1 MRPEGVFTFF
11 HKLISL
17 LQPEVALSRSGWY
30 PFALIPGQ
38 FAACDCII
46 CKMCIEPV
54 NSFSLI
60 IKDIQSYGGTT
71 NIQISKFDHAPTLY
85 EGGYK
90 PAQAYCL
97 KTQVMEA
104 VKNIDRDLFASIM
117 RSSYQID
124 CRDRL
129 TVVTEKERETGRLAL
144 ASPYANTHPGW
155 CGLSDGPR
163 IKARGGSRSFVA
175 FSKGLARADNLV
187 RLPAPL
193 HSEAPAVDGHEICQG
208 AARVIDFQE
217 WIVTKEKRAADN
229 DKMTRQKIKRMTMR
243 EKRLRIL
250 DLISDDD
257 MDHQTLASI
266 LEFLESIA
274 PDTESRT

>member
-1 MRPEGVFTFF
+1 
-11 HKLISL
+11 
-17 LQPEVALSRSGWY
+17 
-30 PFALIPGQ
+30 
-38 FAACDCII
+38 
-46 CKMCIEPV
+46 MCIEPV

-71 NIQISKFDHAPTLY
+71 SIQIPKFDHAPTLY
-85 EGGYK
+85 DGGYK
-90 PAQAYCL
+90 PALAFCL

-104 VKNIDRDLFASIM
+104 VKNIDRDLSASIL
-117 RSSYQID
+117 RPSYPID
-124 CRDRL
+124 CRDCL
-129 TVVTEKERETGRLAL
+129 TVVAEKEREAGRLAL

-155 CGLSDGPR
+155 CGLSDGPG
-163 IKARGGSRSFVA
+163 IKACGGSRSFVD
-175 FSKGLARADNLV
+175 FSKRPAQTDNLV
-187 RLPAPL
+187 RLPVPL
-193 HSEAPAVDGHEICQG
+193 RSEAAAVDGHEICQG

-217 WIVTKEKRAADN
+217 YIVTKETRAAN
-229 DKMTRQKIKRMTMR
+229 KDKMTRQKIKRMTMR

>member
-1 MRPEGVFTFF
+1 MRPEGVFTSF

-46 CKMCIEPV
+46 CKLCIEPV

-60 IKDIQSYGGTT
+60 IKDIQSYGGTS
-71 NIQISKFDHAPTLY
+71 IQIPKFDHAPTLY
-85 EGGYK
+85 DGGYN
-90 PAQAYCL
+90 PALGYCL

-104 VKNIDRDLFASIM
+104 VKNIDRDLSASILQ
-117 RSSYQID
+117 SPNPID

-129 TVVTEKERETGRLAL
+129 TVVAEKEREAGRLAL
-144 ASPYANTHPGW
+144 ASPYANTHLGW
-155 CGLSDGPR
+155 CGLSDGPG
-163 IKARGGSRSFVA
+163 IKACGGSRAFVD
-175 FSKGLARADNLV
+175 FSKRPVQTDNLV
-187 RLPAPL
+187 RLPVPL
-193 HSEAPAVDGHEICQG
+193 HSEAQAEDGHEICEG

-217 WIVTKEKRAADN
+217 WIVTKETRAAN
-229 DKMTRQKIKRMTMR
+229 KDKMTRQKIKRMTMR

-257 MDHQTLASI
+257 MDHQTLANI